1 MSSIKDTEGLLAAYR
16 ALIRCAFHSLYRTMR
31 TKIMST
37 HSDDRIYKIL
47 AADETSEWQVFFVT
61 VDGVL
66 IIVIIIVIINFLFC
80 AIITKCSYTI
90 F

>member
-1 MSSIKDTEGLLAAYR
+1 
-16 ALIRCAFHSLYRTMR
+16 
-31 TKIMST
+31 MST